1 METVQ
6 TWIHYQATI
15 NDLKAQNAKLVAA
28 LKDCVAHIQELKEAW
43 ERGAISEHDG
53 KGGTRSNRNW
63 DNLVKARAVLKEVGE
78 L

>member
-28 LKDCVAHIQELKEAW
+28 LKAVAQRKLK
-43 ERGAISEHDG
+43 DG
-53 KGGTRSNRNW
+53 TFCWCGMGYSVEDTHYPFCKQ
-63 DNLVKARAVLKEVGE
+63 ARAVLKELGE
-78 L
+78 

>member
-28 LKDCVAHIQELKEAW
+28 LKAVRKFTRCGEESDW
-43 ERGAISEHDG
+43 ETVE
-53 KGGTRSNRNW
+53 KQVN
-63 DNLVKARAVLKEVGE
+63 AVLKELGE
-78 L
+78 